1 MLLVPSPSIR
11 LRVSTFGRN
20 AELLQTIWGRG
31 QGEGAFVASCLGSL
45 VMLSGMLAVLRD
57 QSFRIWAGAALVFCL
72 PLRWAARFLGNQS
85 PVLILFSHA
94 TVLIYFMILAAVVL
108 VRVIGRPGSSRRT
121 TAPGGLRRETCGGNG
136 QT

>member
-1 MLLVPSPSIR
+1 
-11 LRVSTFGRN
+11 
-20 AELLQTIWGRG
+20 
-31 QGEGAFVASCLGSL
+31 
-45 VMLSGMLAVLRD
+45 MLSGMLAVLRD

-72 PLRWAARFLGNQS
+72 PLRWAAHFPGNQS

-108 VRVIGRPGSSRRT
+108 VRVIGRPESSRRT